1 MLERDLATG
10 ITPIELTPQDIT
22 RVLLN
27 LFSNGFYATRK
38 RQDNAA
44 EAGFEPTLK
53 VTTRDLGDAVEIR
66 VRDNGIG
73 VPAEAYRSST
83 ARIPA

>member
-1 MLERDLATG
+1 LPW

-27 LFSNGFYATRK
+27 LFSNGFYATQS
-38 RQDNAA
+38 RQNNAA

-53 VTTRDLGDAVEIR
+53 VTTHDLSDAVE
-66 VRDNGIG
+66 
-73 VPAEAYRSST
+73 S
-83 ARIPA
+83 ARQRHRHP